1 MSIYSYLL
9 EHIASLGQRAY
20 LSPEIPEKKLNN
32 AIVSFKKDIDPNHVI
47 ALYDST
53 VFGNGKDGCL
63 FLGEVMYIKTSFK
76 ETRTIYYKDLK
87 DIVLEQTPNEKG
99 KVINRIY
106 LSLSTVQER
115 IDITDDLTN
124 VPFDAFV
131 SLVKGIAELGEGTE
145 DFKNTDQVTPLEQLN
160 ELTKITYVKIVINF
174 VFSMN
179 TEITAKHYV
188 EIMSL
193 VTRIEMSKES
203 RREIRDYLNKH
214 MSPVETV
221 QLLESLKDQLAESGY
236 KVVGGSVIKDILYVF
251 KMDNSIF
258 TWQENNFIK
267 KVTEHFNFEDNKV
280 DLLVEA
286 IMHDE
291 DILKN
296 RKTDSEIKKSIKD
309 IAAKAGAVGVP
320 VAALYFS
327 GSVIGLGA
335 TGITSGLATLGMGG
349 VLGLSGMATGI
360 GTILILGIGTYQGL
374 RKVTGISEVTN
385 SKQRELMLQGII
397 SNTQKTLNF
406 LIEDINEITSDL
418 VMEIKRT
425 NQNSEKINQLS
436 SMLSLLSQGAKFES
450 INQEESQKEEIITRI
465 PKELNVGRLEE
476 LTNKPMAEPYREFVM
491 SMYQEINTVTDRD
504 DKIEQQCKTI
514 WVLGDTQ
521 TLRELENLERIF
533 EMIGYNEL
541 SNAALASTKQSAK
554 KLSGFLK
561 EKL

>member
-436 SMLSLLSQGAKFES
+436 AMLSLLSQGAKFES